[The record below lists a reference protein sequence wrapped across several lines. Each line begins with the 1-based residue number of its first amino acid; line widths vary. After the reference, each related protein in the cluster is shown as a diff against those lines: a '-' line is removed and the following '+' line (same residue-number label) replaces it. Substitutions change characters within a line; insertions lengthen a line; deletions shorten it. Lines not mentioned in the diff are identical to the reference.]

1 MENPTGI
8 QDAYILSNL
17 HGNAFD
23 SAVCTLSRCVFIV
36 GLQLSDNEHYAVL
49 LRKYMCTYSNKK
61 T

>member
-23 SAVCTLSRCVFIV
+23 SAVCILSRCVFIV

-49 LRKYMCTYSNKK
+49 LIKEIHVYIFK
-61 T
+61 

>member
-23 SAVCTLSRCVFIV
+23 SAVCILSRCVFIV
-36 GLQLSDNEHYAVL
+36 GLQLSDIEHYAVL
-49 LRKYMCTYSNKK
+49 LIKEIHVYIFK
-61 T
+61 